1 MPTSIKPNIRFQHIF
16 ITTIPDILE
25 SNKLYISIPFNTVLH
40 KCACGCGEEVSTPLS
55 PSDWEIS
62 YNGES
67 VTLEPSIGNW
77 TYRCR
82 SHYLIRNNQVVWA
95 SNWSQKQINESR
107 EFREQIRQ
115 NEHSNSAKK
124 ETPPEQVPKQKGLKQ
139 FFKRIFQ

>member
-67 VTLEPSIGNW
+67 VTLDPSIGNW

-82 SHYLIRNNQVVWA
+82 SHYLIRNNQVIWA
-95 SNWSQKQINESR
+95 SDWTQKQINASR
-107 EFREQIRQ
+107 KFREQIRQ
-115 NEHSNSAKK
+115 NEHSSSAKK
-124 ETPPEQVPKQKGLKQ
+124 ETPKQDPKQQGLKQ
-139 FFKRIFQ
+139 FFKMLFQ